1 MKRRALTIVLA
12 LLLIAIMSVSFFAC
26 NDNSSEPPQNEG
38 EDKPN
43 GDKPV
48 EEEPIVDEVPLA
60 LTSTSFE
67 INGNEMYLIGGVDNG
82 KTSFNFNGH
91 FEYDNRATFKVTST
105 VNKVNGT
112 VVELNEGN
120 NTFTITLSYG
130 ENSESWTATI
140 YRKPT
145 YRVTFKVLGEVV
157 DVQNV
162 VEGGFAVEPTSVTIP
177 EGYEWNGEWGYT
189 LSSYPITEETVFE
202 ATIQKKNYLI
212 NYYDVSVSEDWVWS
226 FNFDSEDIIL
236 PIPQDIDYASFSH
249 WENDNGERV
258 TTIPKGTYND
268 VNLYARWEYW
278 SFNVNLNFFGA
289 TLTYWDFD
297 RQEQVDLVDSYTFV
311 ANYNGEEELVPT
323 PNGQQPG
330 IGVQYSFFCWAL
342 DSYDG
347 TLIYEETND
356 GINTLIPKSY
366 LPKENGGSLNL
377 YATYRYN
384 YNDLKF
390 SDYMGGIAY
399 SVDLYDA
406 HDFSCREV
414 MASNT
419 AGTALYVKERKE
431 AGQEIWDVVIPSTYN
446 GKSVYLLEGAFDG
459 VKSGANVTSITI
471 NDGVA
476 RIGTNTFR
484 ELNSLNKVTINGNY
498 VIPYGAFGNLAGLKE
513 LTLNGVTRI
522 EDYAFE
528 NVSTIEKIEIGN
540 SLTYVAPTAL
550 NGLNSATV
558 TNDYTLND
566 VIYYG
571 NESNNY
577 LILAEGL
584 SYVSSSIAIPDSTQ
598 IILSGAFKYNENL
611 VEVSFGSESKLKQIG
626 KESFLN
632 NSLRTASIPESVEY
646 VGLRAFFV
654 EGLTCLEK
662 HENGVYYLDKW
673 IMKAHTV
680 TANGFEGVSGSIT
693 LDSDVRGMMIG
704 AFEYLGEVS
713 SFNIADSNEIF
724 MTEAGILYTK
734 AQDVVVRYPTKEES
748 SCAIAPSVKKIAPY
762 AFSGSKISSLFGL
775 GNVVK
780 IGDNAFS
787 SCKYLIQDDLSS
799 AGSLKIIEDLAYY
812 GCDRYRRVVINE
824 SVERVSSYA
833 FNTENYMPYRELYN
847 LSNIS
852 NESFTGFSDIYND
865 LNTNGKITIDDAKWV
880 FVKEAEEEGYTLL
893 DYYGT
898 EEEITIP
905 SEYSK
910 IGTGALAYRN
920 FKKVILSDSI
930 KTIGE
935 YAFSNAEKLQ
945 SVVLGEGL
953 ITISNNAFEGCI
965 SLSEVIQINAL
976 SIETIGSYSF
986 YNCSSLGSF
995 IVQNSVT
1002 RIGGCAFA
1010 SNVNVA
1016 FASTTGWRVANDV
1029 YEWNTRTGGTEKD
1042 IYEHFSNTTGITDR
1056 DRMWFKPI

>member
-1 MKRRALTIVLA
+1 MKRRVWTILLT
-12 LLLIAIMSVSFFAC
+12 LLLIAILSVSVFAC

-38 EDKPN
+38 ENKPA
-43 GDKPV
+43 GDKPI
-48 EEEPIVDEVPLA
+48 EEEPNVEAVSLT
-60 LTSTSFE
+60 LTSTTFE
-67 INGNEMYLIGGVDNG
+67 INGNEMYLIGGVGNG
-82 KTSFNFNGH
+82 EKSFNFNDH
-91 FEYDNRATFKVTST
+91 FEYDNRATFKVTSIK
-105 VNKVNGT
+105 NKVNGT

-120 NTFTITLSYG
+120 NIFTITLSYG

-145 YRVTFKVLGEVV
+145 YLVTFKVLDEVV

-162 VEGGFAVEPTSVTIP
+162 VEDGFAVAPTSVTIP

-212 NYYDVSVSEDWVWS
+212 NYHDVSVSNDWVWS
-226 FNFDSEDIIL
+226 FNFDTEDVTL
-236 PIPQDIDYASFSH
+236 PTPQDIDYASFSH
-249 WENDNGERV
+249 WENDKGETV

-268 VNLYARWEYW
+268 VNLYAKWEYW
-278 SFNVNLNFFGA
+278 NFNVNLNFFGA

-311 ANYNGEEELVPT
+311 ASYNGEEEFVPT
-323 PNGQQPG
+323 PNAQQPG

-347 TLIYEETND
+347 TLIYKENGES
-356 GINTLIPKSY
+356 INALIPKEY
-366 LPKENGGSLNL
+366 LPNENGGSLNL

-390 SDYMGGIAY
+390 SDYMGGLAY
-399 SVDLYDA
+399 SIDLYEY

-419 AGTALYVKERKE
+419 AGTALYVKEKKE
-431 AGQEIWDVVIPSTYN
+431 AGQEIWDVVIPSIYN
-446 GKSVYLLEGAFDG
+446 GKRVYVLDGAFDG

-471 NDGVA
+471 NEGVA
-476 RIGTNTFR
+476 LIGNNTFR
-484 ELNSLNKVTINGNY
+484 ELNNLNKVTINGNY
-498 VIPYGAFGNLAGLKE
+498 VIPYGAFGNLVELKE
-513 LTLNGVTRI
+513 LTLNGVSRI

-540 SLTYVAPTAL
+540 SITYIAPTAL

-558 TNDYTLND
+558 MNDYTLDD

-577 LILAEGL
+577 LILADGL
-584 SYVSSSIAIPDSTQ
+584 SHASSSVAIPDSTQ

-611 VEVSFGSESKLKQIG
+611 IEVSFGSKSNLKQIG

-646 VGLRAFFV
+646 VGLKAFHV
-654 EGLTCLEK
+654 EALTCLEK
-662 HENGVYYLDKW
+662 RENGVYYLDKW

-680 TANGFEGVSGSIT
+680 TSNGFEGVNGSIT
-693 LDSDVRGMMIG
+693 LDSDTRGMMIG
-704 AFEYLGEVS
+704 ALEYLGEVS
-713 SFNIADSNEIF
+713 SFNIAESNETF
-724 MTEAGILYTK
+724 MTEAGVLYSK

-748 SCAIAPSVKKIAPY
+748 SFAIPSSVKKVAPY
-762 AFSGSKISSLFGL
+762 AFSGSKISTLFGL

-780 IGDNAFS
+780 IGHRAFAG
-787 SCKYLIQDDLSS
+787 CKYLIQDDLSS
-799 AGSLKIIEDLAYY
+799 AIGLKIIEDFAYY

-824 SVERVSSYA
+824 NVERVSSYA
-833 FNTENYMPYRELYN
+833 FNTESYLFYRELYN
-847 LSNIS
+847 LSNIP
-852 NESFTGFSDIYND
+852 NERFAGFSDIYND
-865 LNTNGKITIDDAKWV
+865 LSTNGKITIDDGKWV

-893 DYYGT
+893 DYYGV

-905 SEYSK
+905 SAYSK
-910 IGTGALAYRN
+910 IGAGALAYRN
-920 FKKVILSDSI
+920 LKKVVLSDSI

-935 YAFSNAEKLQ
+935 YAFSNAKKLQ

-953 ITISNNAFEGCI
+953 VTISNNAFEGCV
-965 SLSEVIQINAL
+965 SLSELIQINAL
-976 SIETIGSYSF
+976 SIETIGSYAF

-1010 SNVNVA
+1010 SNINVA
-1016 FASTTGWRVANDV
+1016 FANTTGWRMANDV

-1042 IYEHFSNTTGITDR
+1042 IYEHFSNTSGITDR